1 MRQER
6 ITRKRRTRR
15 TVQRAEPRPLP
26 RLAGG
31 PAEGECDAADDLL
44 RRIEMVLR
52 PAERFAD

>member
-15 TVQRAEPRPLP
+15 TTQRAEPLPLP

-31 PAEGECDAADDLL
+31 PAEEDCDAADDLL

-52 PAERFAD
+52 PVERLAD